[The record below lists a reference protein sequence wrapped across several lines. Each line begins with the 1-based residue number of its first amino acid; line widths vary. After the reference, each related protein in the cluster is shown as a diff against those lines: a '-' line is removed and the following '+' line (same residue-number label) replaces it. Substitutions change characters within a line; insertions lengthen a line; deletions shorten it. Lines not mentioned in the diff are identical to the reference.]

1 MSAQGSLTTQF
12 RRIKPA
18 DTLSAEGDHG
28 GLKRSMGLM
37 ALTLFSVG
45 SIVGTGIFVI
55 LGEAVPKAGP
65 AVLLSFVLAAITC
78 AFSALSYAELAGSI
92 PVSGS
97 SYSYTYATLGELVA
111 WIVGWCLMLE
121 YGVSVAAVAV
131 GWGQY
136 LNEFLSSFGLEI
148 PGQFAQPPGETA
160 LVSGWETIPACA
172 GADTATDLS
181 KLPPECVVT
190 GVFNIPAVIVVVACM
205 FLLLRGASES
215 ATINSIMVFIKIGIL
230 LFFCA
235 IAFTAFEPGNFEP
248 FMPLGFAGVSAAAA
262 QVFFSY
268 IGFDAASTAG
278 EEAKN
283 PRRDLPRA
291 IIGSL
296 IVVTILYV
304 LVAAAAIGA
313 KPWEEFEGAGG
324 EAVLASIAR
333 DVTGSEWAPTIIA
346 LGAVVSIFSV
356 VLVVMYG
363 QTRILFA
370 MGRDGLLPK
379 VFTKVNPRTQTPVNN
394 TIIVAVVISI
404 LAAFVPLGQ
413 LAEATSIGTLAAF
426 AIVNLGVV
434 ALWMARPELE
444 RTFKVPLMP
453 LFPVLGVLFCLYLI
467 SSLAWITWVVFFTWL
482 AVGMAV
488 YLGYGR
494 RHSTAAMERPADIPA
509 ATAAASLPS
518 RRIRTGTMVGIALL
532 VGYAAFG
539 AYVLMSGDALE
550 AWHRVLWIAV
560 IGTAVFGIVM
570 ALRGLSEDAAGRA
583 LVAEGGDPA
592 QAVAGMRAGL
602 RATTVALLIPGAL
615 LVFAATFATPSA
627 EDTAGEA
634 AAIAR
639 PVAAQPR

>member
-1 MSAQGSLTTQF
+1 MATGVPLGLAV

-18 DTLSAEGDHG
+18 DQLTLEGEHG
-28 GLKRSMGLM
+28 GLKRSMGLL
-37 ALTLFSVG
+37 ALTMFSVG

-65 AVLLSFVLAAITC
+65 AVLVSFILAAVTC

-97 SYSYTYATLGELVA
+97 SYSYTYATLGELIA

-136 LNEFLSSFGLEI
+136 LNEFLATFNVQI
-148 PGQFAQPPGETA
+148 PAAFANPPGE
-160 LVSGWETIPACA
+160 SG
-172 GADTATDLS
+172 
-181 KLPPECVVT
+181 

-215 ATINSIMVFIKIGIL
+215 ATVNTIMVFLKIGIL
-230 LFFCA
+230 VFFCVV
-235 IAFTAFEPGNFEP
+235 AFTAFEPGNFAP
-248 FMPLGFAGVSAAAA
+248 FAPLGMAGISAAAG

-283 PRRDLPRA
+283 PKRDLPRA
-291 IIGSL
+291 IILSL
-296 IVVTILYV
+296 IIVTILYV

-313 KPWEEFEGAGG
+313 RPWESFEGEGA
-324 EAVLASIAR
+324 EAVLAGIAR
-333 DVTGSEWAPTIIA
+333 DVTGSDWAPTLIA

-379 VFTKVNPRTQTPVNN
+379 LFTKVNPRTQTPVAN
-394 TIIVAVVISI
+394 TIIVTVVISI

-426 AIVNLGVV
+426 AIVNIGVI
-434 ALWMARPELE
+434 ALWRARPELE
-444 RTFKVPLMP
+444 RTFKVPLLP
-453 LFPVLGVLFCLYLI
+453 LFPVLGVIFCLYLI
-467 SSLAWITWVVFFTWL
+467 AALDWITWVVFFLWL
-482 AVGMAV
+482 ALGLAV
-488 YLGYGR
+488 YFGYGR
-494 RHSTAAMERPADIPA
+494 RHSNAPNQLPADIPTELA
-509 ATAAASLPS
+509 ARYLPQRRMRPGAIMGLLLLVALAVVAVAQVVSGSGGVGTYLWWGLTGVAAVGGAVVVLRGLRLDAAALA
-518 RRIRTGTMVGIALL
+518 GI
-532 VGYAAFG
+532 G
-539 AYVLMSGDALE
+539 AGGGGG
-550 AWHRVLWIAV
+550 
-560 IGTAVFGIVM
+560 GTAVAQHVTE
-570 ALRGLSEDAAGRA
+570 LRSGL
-583 LVAEGGDPA
+583 
-592 QAVAGMRAGL
+592 GL
-602 RATTVALLIPGAL
+602 TTVGL
-615 LVFAATFATPSA
+615 LVPGVLAVLAVTF
-627 EDTAGEA
+627 G
-634 AAIAR
+634 
-639 PVAAQPR
+639 